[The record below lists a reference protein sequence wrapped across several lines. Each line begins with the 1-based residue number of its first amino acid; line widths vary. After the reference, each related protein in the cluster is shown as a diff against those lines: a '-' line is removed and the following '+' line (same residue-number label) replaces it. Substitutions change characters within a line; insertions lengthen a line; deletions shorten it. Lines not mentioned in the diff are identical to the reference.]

1 MNVRRPLLSTSALKN
16 RGVTIIFTHDYDR
29 IIFRNETVN
38 LVSHDC
44 HSYLHVILTNGIPSS
59 KALVMAG
66 ESATNDVDEEVY
78 DNDGDE
84 RNEAREASAGDRR
97 AITDADQAGQLDIS
111 GEAKTARSLRTPE
124 PPTDAARMAHNA
136 THVPFRDWCP
146 ICVASRGRS
155 SPHRR
160 VVVNKTAD
168 TLPKFQTDYMFIRTV
183 AESKTQPCIT
193 FVETRSGVVISFM
206 CARKGGYEDLTKE
219 ILRHFEAYGFL
230 NPVIIQC
237 DKEMSIIDVC
247 RKVARERNARTVLR
261 FASEQRFVEA
271 VHGHIQG
278 LARCCQTQIETNT
291 GVQLSAISPAIPF
304 VIRVIRYA
312 GFVLSRFTLRP
323 DGRTPF
329 QYLLGTPY
337 VSPLC
342 MFGESVFA
350 LIPDHEVRA
359 AKLTNRWI
367 SGCWWGRDASSD
379 EHLVGTKRGLLKC
392 RSVRRKPPG
401 EQTKWN
407 FDVEMDSGIPGP
419 TLEPRRDEGMPTAGG
434 DVAAKTE
441 MVICDPSY
449 MNPVKTKVIGKVV
462 RYTNIVEA
470 PISKL
475 LDEDGK
481 LIDTVQIIIAQ
492 KLQVLKN
499 NINVKMVSW
508 RQCVTSEDGY
518 ITLVSTVMVTAVTYL
533 GFEYRS
539 VHDGDRRGFT
549 VKPTDKYVD
558 DCLDI
563 VQLQYAKAVMTPL
576 TEQKSLNLHDE
587 TTACDQGQHSLFR
600 AVVGKL
606 QYITGVRPDLMFAT
620 KCLSYKH
627 ASPTLADLTRSKK
640 VLRYLKGTR
649 ELNLYLTIPA
659 LKPNDLN

>member
-1 MNVRRPLLSTSALKN
+1 MVSSTNFDAVAANNVALQHYGQKVVYGHVMTNSGKRILIQITFDVMNVRKLLLSISALKH
-16 RGVTIIFTHDYDR
+16 RGVTIIFNHDYDR

-44 HSYLHVILTNGIPSS
+44 HTYLHIILTNGIPPC

-66 ESATNDVDEEVY
+66 GNSTHDVDEEVY

-97 AITDADQAGQLDIS
+97 AIDDAEKRKMQDHYVLLYRRQMQREWL
-111 GEAKTARSLRTPE
+111 TTRHTF
-124 PPTDAARMAHNA
+124 H
-136 THVPFRDWCP
+136 PFRDWCP

-155 SPHRR
+155 ARHRQ

-219 ILRHFEAYGFL
+219 ILQYFEAYGFL

-247 RKVARERNARTVLR
+247 RKVARERNARTVLP
-261 FASEQRFVEA
+261 FAPKTSHQSNGFVEA

-278 LARCCQTQIETNT
+278 LARCNQTQIETNT
-291 GVQLSAISPAIPF
+291 GVQLSAISLAIPF
-304 VIRVIRYA
+304 AIRYA
-312 GFVLSRFTLRP
+312 GFVLSRFTVRP

-367 SGCWWGRDASSD
+367 SGCWCGRDASSD
-379 EHLVGTKRGLLKC
+379 EHLVGTKHGLLKC

-401 EQTKWN
+401 EQRSRRETVEARGTKWN
-407 FDVEMDSGIPGP
+407 FDVETDSGIPGP
-419 TLEPRRDEGMPTAGG
+419 TLEPRPDEGMPTATAPMEIPTVLPPAPPSEEHVFEMQVHSNSGGG
-434 DVAAKTE
+434 DVAPKTG

-449 MNPVKTKVIGKVV
+449 VNSAKTRVIGKVV
-462 RYTNIVEA
+462 RYTNILEA
-470 PISKL
+470 PMLKL
-475 LDEDGK
+475 LNEDGK
-481 LIDTVQIIIAQ
+481 LIDVGQIIITQ
-492 KLQVLKN
+492 KFQVLKN
-499 NINVKMVSW
+499 DINATMVSW
-508 RQCVTSEDGY
+508 
-518 ITLVSTVMVTAVTYL
+518 
-533 GFEYRS
+533 
-539 VHDGDRRGFT
+539 
-549 VKPTDKYVD
+549 
-558 DCLDI
+558 
-563 VQLQYAKAVMTPL
+563 
-576 TEQKSLNLHDE
+576 
-587 TTACDQGQHSLFR
+587 
-600 AVVGKL
+600 
-606 QYITGVRPDLMFAT
+606 
-620 KCLSYKH
+620 
-627 ASPTLADLTRSKK
+627 
-640 VLRYLKGTR
+640 
-649 ELNLYLTIPA
+649 
-659 LKPNDLN
+659 